1 MKKLIPVVVMAVS
14 AMMMV
19 DEIVLLQS
27 GHVMEQGTHGQLMQQ
42 NGEYA
47 KLYRMQAENY
57 VGKGAI

>member
-1 MKKLIPVVVMAVS
+1 
-14 AMMMV
+14 MMMV

-27 GHVMEQGTHGQLMQQ
+27 GHVMEQGTHEQLMRQ